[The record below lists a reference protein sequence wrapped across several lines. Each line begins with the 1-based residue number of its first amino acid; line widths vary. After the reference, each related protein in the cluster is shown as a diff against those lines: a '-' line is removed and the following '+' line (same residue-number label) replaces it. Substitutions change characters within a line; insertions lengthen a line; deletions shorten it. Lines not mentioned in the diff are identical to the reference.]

1 MHVDPV
7 EGRQRV
13 RKIEPTPLH
22 TVSSHTRGGDY
33 QATDRLLADFSD
45 FLGILGVSSDNLGT
59 VLISTR
65 LLLGIL
71 VPDSLEK

>member
-1 MHVDPV
+1 MAGILAYT
-7 EGRQRV
+7 GRN
-13 RKIEPTPLH
+13 
-22 TVSSHTRGGDY
+22 
-33 QATDRLLADFSD
+33 ADFETLRRALNKEKCEEKNHLFADVSD
-45 FLGILGVSSDNLGT
+45 FLWIILGVSSDNLGT